1 MLIPP
6 QFCIDIHLHGSP
18 VRLWRQNPP
27 VASGGDATWQELN
40 LPPEARALVGAA
52 KRRIEHPTLGW
63 ITVSETTLTAMPD
76 EIPVAHLDRVLLTT
90 WEVQLRETIAL
101 GADVLTMGAGYGAD
115 IPSLVSRVMEISQG
129 ATVYA
134 PTVDYTVDLATGTV
148 VWVGGRGPMTATNYT
163 VEYYYRPLYRFYLGD
178 QDLPRPSGFG
188 SIPGLANAA
197 MPVTGKLE
205 WEHPGD

>member
-6 QFCIDIHLHGSP
+6 QFRIDIHLHGSP

-27 VASGGDATWQELN
+27 VASGGDATWKEVK

-52 KRRIEHPTLGW
+52 KRRVEHPTLGW

-90 WEVQLRETIAL
+90 WEVQMRETITR
-101 GADVLTMGAGYGAD
+101 GEDVLAMGASGYGD
-115 IPSLVSRVMEISQG
+115 GIPSLVSRVTTISQG
-129 ATVYA
+129 ATVYG
-134 PTVDYTVDLATGTV
+134 PVVDYTVSAGTV
-148 VWVGGRGPMTATNYT
+148 EWAVGRGPETATNYT

-205 WEHPGD
+205 WERPGD